1 MGFLLL
7 SMGTVAAAACAPAAT
22 AARPVFPLFD
32 FAFLHRLICI
42 LNVEIHPDSHDNQRC
57 PENFPRH
64 LAEYQERQQ
73 NSHKRRNCIIG
84 TRPGRSDLTL
94 RENVKIYAE
103 ADRQETQDHDSQR
116 SRYPHRAFVND
127 ERNQQ

>member
-1 MGFLLL
+1 MRN
-7 SMGTVAAAACAPAAT
+7 T
-22 AARPVFPLFD
+22 
-32 FAFLHRLICI
+32 LHRLICI
-42 LNVEIHPDSHDNQRC
+42 LNVEIYPDPHDDQCR
-57 PENFPRH
+57 PENNPRH
-64 LAEYQERQQ
+64 LAEYEERQQ
-73 NSHKRRNCIIG
+73 DSDKRRNCIVG